1 MLWNAADGSTPLAD
15 IVSRDICP
23 AFDID
28 AETALRDATE
38 LAHGLAERGI
48 LQVGN
53 AALRHGIGD
62 HMSVMQ
68 DMGARA
74 MALGIPLS
82 VQLDLTYRCNERCIH
97 CYLDHEDHGE
107 MKTAEILGL
116 LDQLAAAGVFF
127 LNVSGG
133 EIFMRPDLFTIIEHA
148 RKLQFSVKLKTNGV
162 MIRAAKAQRIAK
174 LGIEAVQISLYSHD
188 AATHDEIT
196 KLPGSF
202 KRTIEGAQFLRDAGV
217 KVIFANVLMKQNAD
231 HYKQVQ
237 ALATSMGIRYEV
249 DATITPMMDGDRG
262 IVGLN
267 MDAGRL
273 AGIMHDTSLL
283 GDQAERLLAR
293 AEWPDAAR
301 RSLRDPALQRRPH
314 RLLRL
319 ALWRRVP
326 LRAVPVQGRQRPR
339 AGVHRHLARLAAAQR
354 RALDPRQRPAGLLV
368 LRARQQLHPL
378 PGPGVPGRQ
387 HARPVDPGLRE
398 VLRPHR
404 RAVLKNLAR
413 RDSCRSR
420 SRWPLIAA

>member
-1 MLWNAADGSTPLAD
+1 
-15 IVSRDICP
+15 
-23 AFDID
+23 
-28 AETALRDATE
+28 
-38 LAHGLAERGI
+38 
-48 LQVGN
+48 
-53 AALRHGIGD
+53 
-62 HMSVMQ
+62 MSVMQ

-162 MIRAAKAQRIAK
+162 MIREAKAQRIAK

-188 AATHDEIT
+188 AATHDKIT

-237 ALATSMGIRYEV
+237 ALAAR
-249 DATITPMMDGDRG
+249 DGHPLRG
-262 IVGLN
+262 GRHHHP
-267 MDAGRL
+267 DDGRRPRHRRPEHGWRPAGRDHARHL
-273 AGIMHDTSLL
+273 PARRPGGAPAGR
-283 GDQAERLLAR
+283 AER
-293 AEWPDAAR
+293 PDADG
-301 RSLRDPALQRRPH
+301 RSLRDAALQRRPH

-326 LRAVPVQGRQRPR
+326 LRAVPVQGRQHPR
-339 AGVHRHLARLAAAQR
+339 AGIHRHLARLAAAQR
-354 RALDPRQRPAGLLV
+354 RALDPGQRPAGLFV
-368 LRARQQLHPL
+368 LRARQQLHRC
-378 PGPGVPGRQ
+378 PGLAYLEGNMRGPSIQDCEKSFARTGVPS
-387 HARPVDPGLRE
+387 
-398 VLRPHR
+398 
-404 RAVLKNLAR
+404 KNLERKQGAR
-413 RDSCRSR
+413 AT
-420 SRWPLIAA
+420 PQPAVAAMEQESLPAAHPVVWMARQ

>member
-1 MLWNAADGSTPLAD
+1 
-15 IVSRDICP
+15 
-23 AFDID
+23 
-28 AETALRDATE
+28 
-38 LAHGLAERGI
+38 
-48 LQVGN
+48 
-53 AALRHGIGD
+53 
-62 HMSVMQ
+62 MSVMQ

-107 MKTAEILGL
+107 MKTEEILGL

-188 AATHDEIT
+188 AAPHDEIT

-231 HYKQVQ
+231 HYKEVQ
-237 ALATSMGIRYEV
+237 ALAVSMGIRYEV

-262 IVGLN
+262 IVDLN
-267 MDAGRL
+267 MDPGKL
-273 AGIMHDTSLL
+273 AGIMHDTTLL
-283 GDQAERLLAR
+283 GDQAERVLAPPSGPTPMEEAYR
-293 AEWPDAAR
+293 TLPCSAGHTACYVSPYGDVFPCVQFPYKVGNIREQAFIDIWRDSPQLNDVRSIRVSDLQGCSSCVHGSSCTRCPGLAYLEGNMRGPSIQDCEKSFAR
-301 RSLRDPALQRRPH
+301 T
-314 RLLRL
+314 
-319 ALWRRVP
+319 
-326 LRAVPVQGRQRPR
+326 
-339 AGVHRHLARLAAAQR
+339 
-354 RALDPRQRPAGLLV
+354 
-368 LRARQQLHPL
+368 
-378 PGPGVPGRQ
+378 GVPS
-387 HARPVDPGLRE
+387 
-398 VLRPHR
+398 
-404 RAVLKNLAR
+404 KNLER
-413 RDSCRSR
+413 KKLRSI
-420 SRWPLIAA
+420 PLAVIAG